1 MAYASTAGIDQKFG
15 PISVTKWSDLDNDEN
30 STKIAARKASAIAY
44 ADAEVDDNL
53 RDTHYRK
60 PFVTAAGATPVA
72 IADIANALA
81 GCWLKDARGQTKYDK
96 DTAPIDSLTWH
107 RTKAYKDIEKIK
119 TGELRLAAL

>member
-1 MAYASTAGIDQKFG
+1 MAYASTGGIDQKFG
-15 PISVTKWSDLDNDEN
+15 PTNVTRWADLDNDEN
-30 STKIAARKASAIAY
+30 STNIAARKASAIAY
-44 ADAEVDDNL
+44 ADGAVDAEL

-60 PFVTAAGATPVA
+60 PFVTAAGATPVV
-72 IADIANALA
+72 IADISNALA

-119 TGELRLAAL
+119 TGDLRLAAL